1 MIAPEL
7 ATAQP
12 PAVDLHPARRHGRRN
27 LVFALAVIAGYVLI
41 AIIAF
46 WPVLPWSSH
55 RLFGVAADSVLA
67 MWFLAWVPHALAHGL
82 NPFFSQAL
90 FVPTGVNLAQNTE
103 APLLGLLTAP
113 FAPFLSAVAR
123 ANLLMVLAMPVS
135 ATAAF
140 VVLRKWKVWGPA
152 AALGGLIYG
161 FSPYVVGQDL
171 GHLVLVFIPLPPLIA
186 LTVVSILKRQGS
198 PRRLG
203 VQLGL
208 LLSAQFLCEPEI
220 FTSVVI
226 LSVWALL
233 CAAIRFRRQVIE
245 ALRYAL
251 VPVAIAAAV
260 SAVLLAYP
268 IWMLLAGPQHYNG
281 TAQPVINPYFNDLF
295 SFVAPES
302 LQRVSLGLHFSKIP
316 FSNASEAGA
325 FIGFPLLALAVF
337 FVWRSWRSPRMQLAV
352 AVFLGAAVLSLGP
365 HLAVDGRLTHIRLPF
380 LVFTHLP
387 LLDNIL
393 ASRFSLEV
401 DACLGAIVA
410 FGLDDLYRAPAH
422 DHRHAASRPRRW
434 AGIAAVVTLAVVVVT
449 QLPEWPYTSQPAV
462 PLPAQIR
469 RAIPGGDP
477 VAITYPYASPYF
489 PQAML
494 WQAEDGFSFRLI
506 GGYAEHPDPQGAP
519 TGVANPMHP
528 DGLELFLD
536 GQEGYTPAA
545 PVVPITPAVVAAA
558 QQALSENDI
567 RLVVVDRSVRGSG
580 PVIEL
585 FTQALGPPRASTGSF
600 ALWSSRRGAL

>member
-7 ATAQP
+7 ATARP
-12 PAVDLHPARRHGRRN
+12 PAVDPDPATPHTRRH

-67 MWFLAWVPHALAHGL
+67 MWFLAWVPHSLAHGL

-152 AALGGLIYG
+152 AAIGGLIYG
-161 FSPYVVGQDL
+161 YSPYVVGQDL
-171 GHLVLVFIPLPPLIA
+171 GHVVLVFIPFPPFIA
-186 LTVVSILKRQGS
+186 LTIVSILKRQGS

-226 LSVWALL
+226 LSVWALV
-233 CAAIRFRRQVIE
+233 CAAVRYRRQVIG
-245 ALRYAL
+245 ALRDAL
-251 VPVAIAAAV
+251 VPVVIAAAV

-268 IWMLLAGPQHYNG
+268 LWMLLAGPQRYKG
-281 TAQPVINPYFNDLF
+281 TAQPLINPYYNDLF
-295 SFVAPES
+295 SFVAPGT

-316 FSNASEAGA
+316 LSNASEAGA
-325 FIGFPLLALAVF
+325 FIGVPLLILAVI

-365 HLAVDGRLTHIRLPF
+365 HLAVNGRLTHIRLPF

-401 DACLGAIVA
+401 DACMGAIIA
-410 FGLDDLYRAPAH
+410 FGLDDL
-422 DHRHAASRPRRW
+422 RHVLAREHLHGSSRPSRW

-449 QLPEWPYTSQPAV
+449 QLPEWPYASQPAN
-462 PLPAQIR
+462 PLPTQIAG
-469 RAIPGGDP
+469 AIPGGDP

-494 WQAEDGFSFRLI
+494 WQAEDGFTFRLI
-506 GGYAEHPDPQGAP
+506 GGYAEHPDVHGSP
-519 TGVANPMHP
+519 TGVANPINP
-528 DGLELFLD
+528 PGLELFLD
-536 GQEGYTPAA
+536 GQEGFSTSA
-545 PVVPITPAVVAAA
+545 PEVPITPGLIAATK
-558 QQALSENDI
+558 QALLKNDV
-567 RLVVVDRSVRGSG
+567 RLVIVDRSVIGAG
-580 PVIEL
+580 PVVHL
-585 FTQALGPPRASTGSF
+585 FTQALGPPRVSTGSY
-600 ALWSSRRGAL
+600 ALWAGGQGAL